1 VTEADGRQAGW
12 LENQPL
18 QTKLRLALG
27 LVLAVF
33 VVGTVAAL
41 VAQDEAN
48 RARTAR
54 SEAFGRVVALDR
66 LMRSVVDQQLSL
78 RGYVISGDKSFLDRH
93 DDGREQFTRQLGEL
107 RGELRGNPLQLTR
120 LSQVSAL
127 MDRYWER
134 VADPM
139 LGWMERAPT
148 RPRAVSAVATGQ
160 DGLHIDEMRRELETI
175 QATELG
181 QLELRTRHSEATAL
195 RTQWI
200 LLGVLVSGVL
210 LGVLAL
216 LMVRWQITTPL
227 VRLAGLME
235 RLAAQDHRIEVPDQ
249 ARRDEVGAIA
259 RALAVFKRMAQATA
273 SETWVKSGVAAVAA
287 RLHEARDWP
296 QFARAALDELAPR
309 LDATVAAF
317 WRYDPET
324 RQLQRVASLGLGGDG
339 QPELLRLGE
348 GPVGD
353 AARSRRPEVLPH
365 HYPVP
370 PALVGRPVAS
380 GESLL
385 GVIELGRAGRPELRH
400 ELLLN
405 ELAPI
410 LALSLESL
418 LNALRVREAG
428 QELERANQALREKSD
443 LAHHQAT
450 HDALTGV
457 PNRLLFMDRLEQA
470 IERARRNGTIFG
482 LCYVDI
488 DGFKPVN
495 DRHGHDAGDALL
507 IAIAGRL
514 QETLRRS
521 DTVARLGGDEF
532 VLLMIEPE
540 SETQALA
547 VVERLCRRLAEPYM
561 LEGPT
566 LPEPLVVEVG
576 ASIGLSVYPRDA
588 RTVDGLMKAADAAMY
603 AAKQS
608 GKNRVVRAGE
618 LAGAAHSGIA
628 GERQA

>member
-1 VTEADGRQAGW
+1 
-12 LENQPL
+12 
-18 QTKLRLALG
+18 
-27 LVLAVF
+27 VL
-33 VVGTVAAL
+33 
-41 VAQDEAN
+41 
-48 RARTAR
+48 
-54 SEAFGRVVALDR
+54 
-66 LMRSVVDQQLSL
+66 
-78 RGYVISGDKSFLDRH
+78 
-93 DDGREQFTRQLGEL
+93 
-107 RGELRGNPLQLTR
+107 
-120 LSQVSAL
+120 
-127 MDRYWER
+127 
-134 VADPM
+134 
-139 LGWMERAPT
+139 
-148 RPRAVSAVATGQ
+148 
-160 DGLHIDEMRRELETI
+160 
-175 QATELG
+175 
-181 QLELRTRHSEATAL
+181 
-195 RTQWI
+195 
-200 LLGVLVSGVL
+200 
-210 LGVLAL
+210 
-216 LMVRWQITTPL
+216 
-227 VRLAGLME
+227 
-235 RLAAQDHRIEVPDQ
+235 
-249 ARRDEVGAIA
+249 
-259 RALAVFKRMAQATA
+259 
-273 SETWVKSGVAAVAA
+273 
-287 RLHEARDWP
+287 
-296 QFARAALDELAPR
+296 
-309 LDATVAAF
+309 
-317 WRYDPET
+317 
-324 RQLQRVASLGLGGDG
+324 
-339 QPELLRLGE
+339 
-348 GPVGD
+348 
-353 AARSRRPEVLPH
+353 
-365 HYPVP
+365 
-370 PALVGRPVAS
+370 RPVAS